1 MSYSKVSYRGKFKYD
16 AVISTP
22 VCSSNT
28 NKIKKYIEHNK
39 HPIINNRNIFS
50 AKNMR
55 FKDDS
60 SIEVDATDTDI
71 IFPLELAIKKIVAP
85 FYHHF
90 ISSQIQKTKKCF
102 YLK

>member
-1 MSYSKVSYRGKFKYD
+1 M
-16 AVISTP
+16 ISTP

-55 FKDDS
+55 FNEDDS
-60 SIEVDATDTDI
+60 SIEVDATDTAI
-71 IFPLELAIKKIVAP
+71 IFPLELAIKKIG
-85 FYHHF
+85 
-90 ISSQIQKTKKCF
+90 
-102 YLK
+102 